1 MKKLLEKFR
10 NELNEK
16 MIRFLWQQWSSL
28 GVVGYGNGEDP
39 WIIDPE
45 ALLIFS
51 FTISRYEPR
60 LFDEIIDWL
69 DINGR
74 FCNIQRLK
82 TILKKEDFSSH
93 KMLSAVATIMA
104 ELGKTTKWNRLSQKS
119 HEQDSSEDLFFKKNG
134 EQIPHFGK
142 PDSIFQEYGLL
153 RGPLKF
159 RGHTQPVKVSKN
171 TGLIFKLR
179 SLWGV
184 NTRTEIFLYLLT
196 HESGHPRQ
204 IARETYFFQKSIQD
218 VLVDMSRSGLVY
230 IQHKGKE
237 KHYLIKQ
244 DDWFQLLQITDK
256 KLVWINWP
264 PLFSALEKVWLK
276 LHEPGFLNLDS
287 LLQSSELRQIMK
299 VIRPKI
305 EKSGFTRILSDDK
318 LYLGEEYKPI
328 FVQDIIRLLDQLLT
342 FTK

>member
-1 MKKLLEKFR
+1 MKTLLENYR
-10 NELNEK
+10 NEINEK

-28 GVVGYGNGEDP
+28 GVVGYGNGENP

-45 ALLIFS
+45 ALLLFS
-51 FTISRYEPR
+51 LTISRSEPR
-60 LFDEIIDWL
+60 LFDEIMDWL

-74 FCNIQRLK
+74 FCNIQRLRS
-82 TILKKEDFSSH
+82 ILKKEDFSCH
-93 KMLSAVATIMA
+93 KIMKAVAKIMT
-104 ELGKTTKWNRLSQKS
+104 ERGKTTKWDRLSQKS
-119 HEQDSSEDLFFKKNG
+119 NQQDSSENLFFKKNG

-142 PDSIFQEYGLL
+142 PDPIFQEYGLL

-159 RGHTQPVKVSKN
+159 RGHTQPVKASKN

-179 SLWGV
+179 TLWGV
-184 NTRTEIFLYLLT
+184 NTRAEIILYLLT

-204 IARETYFFQKSIQD
+204 IARETYFFQKTIQD

-230 IQHKGKE
+230 IQQKGKE
-237 KHYLIKQ
+237 KHYWIKQ
-244 DDWFQLLQITDK
+244 DDWYNLLQITDK

-264 PLFSALEKVWLK
+264 SLFSALEKVWLK
-276 LHEPGFLNLDS
+276 LNEPDFLNLDS

-299 VIRPKI
+299 AIRPKI
-305 EKSGFTRILSDDK
+305 ESAGFTRVLSDDK

-328 FVQDIIRLLDQLLT
+328 FVQDIKKLYDQLLT